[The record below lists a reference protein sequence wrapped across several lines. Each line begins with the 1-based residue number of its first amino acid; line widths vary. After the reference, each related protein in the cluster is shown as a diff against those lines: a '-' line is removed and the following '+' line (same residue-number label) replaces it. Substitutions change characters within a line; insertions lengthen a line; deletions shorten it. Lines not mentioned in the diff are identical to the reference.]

1 MSKSGYW
8 VSKFLESLMST
19 APIAV
24 VIIILFLLQ
33 KFAFAN
39 QFEPQYLIS
48 DIEFWTFAIAVV
60 SIVLGMGLFNVG
72 TEQSMTE
79 IGRIIG
85 SSLMKKT
92 NLFFVFTKEL

>member
-39 QFEPQYLIS
+39 QFYTTQC
-48 DIEFWTFAIAVV
+48 
-60 SIVLGMGLFNVG
+60 
-72 TEQSMTE
+72 
-79 IGRIIG
+79 
-85 SSLMKKT
+85 K
-92 NLFFVFTKEL
+92 